1 MVIGELAGQRNLVA
15 IPARPS
21 ALQLTL
27 MRGFELTC
35 DGLRISLPRSAQRLI
50 AFLALNQRPML
61 RRYVACMLWLD
72 SSEAQ
77 SAASLR
83 TALWRLRRPGYHL
96 VDLDRE
102 CLHIASDLAV
112 DVRRLEVAARRVC
125 RGDATLDAAELSE
138 LTGAGEL
145 LPGWYEDWVLMER
158 ERTRQLWL
166 QTLEAACERLT
177 LAGRHAEAVV
187 IALAAVEAEPLRESA
202 HRALIKAHLGGGN
215 RMEALRQF
223 GLYAEAMKR
232 DLQLEPSDEMLELTN
247 NLRRSV

>member
-1 MVIGELAGQRNLVA
+1 MAMGELAGPQAPVA
-15 IPARPS
+15 MLPRPG

-35 DGLRISLPRSAQRLI
+35 DGWRISLPRSAQRLI

-72 SSEAQ
+72 ASEAH

-96 VDLDRE
+96 VELDGE
-102 CLHIASDLAV
+102 CLNIARDLVV
-112 DVRRLEVAARRVC
+112 DVRRLEVAARRVSH
-125 RGDATLDAAELSE
+125 GDAMLDASE
-138 LTGAGEL
+138 LKELTAGGEL

-177 LAGRHAEAVV
+177 LAGRHADAVV

-202 HRALIKAHLGGGN
+202 HRALIKAHLAGGN

-223 GLYAEAMKR
+223 GRYAETLKR

-247 NLRRSV
+247 KLRESV

>member
-1 MVIGELAGQRNLVA
+1 MAVGGLSGQRNPVETR
-15 IPARPS
+15 ARPG
-21 ALQLTL
+21 ALRLTL

-77 SAASLR
+77 STASLR
-83 TALWRLRRPGYHL
+83 TALWRLRRPGHHL
-96 VDLDRE
+96 IDLDGD
-102 CLHIASDLAV
+102 CLSIAGDLAV
-112 DVRRLEVAARRVC
+112 DVHRLEIAARRV
-125 RGDATLDAAELSE
+125 GHSDAILEAAELNE
-138 LTGAGEL
+138 LTAGGEL
-145 LPGWYEDWVLMER
+145 LPGWYEDWVLLER

-166 QTLEAACERLT
+166 QTLEAACEGLT

-187 IALAAVEAEPLRESA
+187 TALAAVEAEPLRESA

-215 RMEALRQF
+215 RAEALRQF
-223 GLYAEAMKR
+223 GLYAEALKR
-232 DLQLEPSDEMLELTN
+232 ELQLEPSDEMQELTN
-247 NLRRSV
+247 KLRRSV